1 MATTT
6 IKTKKDEQDHILLL
20 MTVPREGGG
29 LDVDIYL
36 GNENYEPVGQ
46 PSLGFDPRTEEE
58 YHKEL
63 RKQAHERN
71 ELIVEASTNPE
82 WNPGYV
88 APEET
93 EQDFYPDAAV

>member
-46 PSLGFDPRTEEE
+46 P
-58 YHKEL
+58 
-63 RKQAHERN
+63 
-71 ELIVEASTNPE
+71 LIRV
-82 WNPGYV
+82 
-88 APEET
+88 
-93 EQDFYPDAAV
+93 